1 MGLQVCLVHLVLK
14 VIREQLE
21 QLVLLVSLDM
31 ESQEQMDR
39 KVKGEL

>member
-1 MGLQVCLVHLVLK
+1 MGLQVCLVQLVLK
-14 VIREQLE
+14 VIREQRE
-21 QLVLLVSLDM
+21 QLVLPVSLDM